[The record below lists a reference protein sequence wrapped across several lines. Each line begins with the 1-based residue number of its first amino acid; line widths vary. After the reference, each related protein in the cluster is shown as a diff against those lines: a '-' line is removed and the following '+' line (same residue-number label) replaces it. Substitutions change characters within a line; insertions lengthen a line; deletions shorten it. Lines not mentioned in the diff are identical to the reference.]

1 MSPPPSFATWRPVT
15 GSIRAEPHWLS
26 ESRRLEGILGPRL
39 SSEKAVVNLRSPPL
53 TSTDY
58 CVLSELRGILCRLT
72 LLLFWIIFVCRYTR
86 GSFFSWRGLLVLR
99 LLVLGVLPSSLLL
112 VAVWELCLGSLCS
125 GGGRGVRGFS
135 APS

>member
-15 GSIRAEPHWLS
+15 GSIGAEPHWLS

-86 GSFFSWRGLLVLR
+86 GSFFNWRGLLVLR

-112 VAVWELCLGSLCS
+112 VVVWELCLGSLCS